1 MDKINGYFDHVHCL
15 LALNAEMSISKTIQL
30 IKGEA
35 SFWAN
40 NVKLVRP
47 KLEWADEYFAV
58 SVSESMLEKVR
69 NYIRNQE
76 KHHKKVSFTE
86 EYNQFISKYKFHG

>member
-1 MDKINGYFDHVHCL
+1 
-15 LALNAEMSISKTIQL
+15 MSISKTIQL

-35 SFWAN
+35 SFWTN
-40 NVKLVRP
+40 NVKLVKP

-69 NYIRNQE
+69 NYIGNQE
-76 KHHKKVSFTE
+76 KHHKKVTFTE